1 MLRRLTVPGLSAA
14 RAMSTHQPTI
24 LAVSTMDTKA
34 EELKYVAEQ
43 IVAAGCRVELVDVSC
58 SQGASTHP
66 AATITREAVAACHPD
81 GAGSVLDVEDRGE
94 AVAAMTTALTNYVGD
109 GARFDGIIGI
119 GGSGGTALITPAMRA
134 LPVGFPKVMVT

>member
-1 MLRRLTVPGLSAA
+1 MLRSLALNSRCCDALPPRASAMLRRLTVPGLSAA
-14 RAMSTHQPTI
+14 RAMSTPTHQPTI

-66 AATITREAVAACHPD
+66 AATIT
-81 GAGSVLDVEDRGE
+81 
-94 AVAAMTTALTNYVGD
+94 T
-109 GARFDGIIGI
+109 
-119 GGSGGTALITPAMRA
+119 
-134 LPVGFPKVMVT
+134 